1 MVSSEFTGS
10 KLETVGLN
18 LDMEAL
24 RGELHAAVD
33 GIVNRLSG
41 PRPDHEEGP
50 PGGDEPEIV
59 AGDPFGLW
67 TYRWPDKQEEE
78 FAAGRWYSLRG
89 LEGSISLRLAWTT
102 RKAWGRDRGRAIV
115 FQQVGGD
122 GSDTY
127 YPLVEFVETDDP
139 GLFASP
145 IPDPDRP
152 RALLAEG
159 MVLPPRFHNATVER
173 ADRVFRTI
181 ENGPSLR
188 LIVQQDDEV
197 EMIRHGYWVG
207 RVRGRI

>member
-1 MVSSEFTGS
+1 MATSEFPGN
-10 KLETVGLN
+10 KLETVSQV
-18 LDMEAL
+18 DMERL
-24 RGELHAAVD
+24 RRELHAAVD
-33 GIVNRLSG
+33 GIVDRLSE
-41 PRPDHEEGP
+41 PRPDQEKGP
-50 PGGDEPEIV
+50 PGGDEPEIA
-59 AGDPFGLW
+59 AGDEFGLW

-78 FAAGRWYSLRG
+78 FASGRWYALRG
-89 LEGSISLRLAWTT
+89 TEETINLRLAWTT
-102 RKAWGRDRGRAIV
+102 RKAWGRDRGRAII

-122 GSDTY
+122 GSQTY
-127 YPLVEFVETDDP
+127 YPLAEFVETDDP

-159 MVLPPRFHNATVER
+159 SALPPRFHYATVER
-173 ADRVFRTI
+173 ADRVFRSI

-188 LIVQQDDEV
+188 LIVEQENEV